1 MRKASISAAGLFR
14 QEKALM
20 RYHSVKR
27 DYLPDLLFLINR
39 ILTLIIGPERIL
51 MLYTKVFSNS
61 GIYNDNT
68 KLYENGLVWNMSM
81 YILWVAILTMMLRI
95 MFCGVLML
103 ISNILCSGNRNIL
116 SQLWMKKCLFFFHQS
131 WFSQASAVLFHPFW
145 LSLLVFPEQTHECWN
160 FQRTVS
166 LSPILR
172 QGSVSEMKVIAI
184 MMPSTYQSLNKYLLN
199 EWWLLCLSVGKV

>member
-1 MRKASISAAGLFR
+1 MRKASISATGLFR

-68 KLYENGLVWNMSM
+68 KLYENGLAWNMSM
-81 YILWVAILTMMLRI
+81 YILWVAILTVMLRI

-103 ISNILCSGNRNIL
+103 ISNILCSGNHNIL
-116 SQLWMKKCLFFFHQS
+116 SQLWMKKCLCLSSINSGFHKLQQFCFIHSGYLSLFFQNKPMNAEISITQS
-131 WFSQASAVLFHPFW
+131 ASAQFW
-145 LSLLVFPEQTHECWN
+145 DKVLSLRWK
-160 FQRTVS
+160 S
-166 LSPILR
+166 
-172 QGSVSEMKVIAI
+172 
-184 MMPSTYQSLNKYLLN
+184 
-199 EWWLLCLSVGKV
+199 